1 MIQDEE
7 GRSPH
12 SHSPHWSHQ
21 HPKEELQTGD
31 ESATSTEALQVEE
44 GAELAPPLGERT
56 AQQSSEHAGDP
67 SSLMKLPARA
77 PILLPSLIIPF
88 AILGLLIRLGLVWI
102 ETFSGQQVFALAWP
116 QFIGCLLMGLFVSTR
131 TWIERGFVDEERVTI
146 KRCWIGPF
154 VYVALSSGL
163 CGSIT
168 TFSSWSLGMFVELIN
183 PNKIGRHPLQN
194 VSVYTAS
201 HAPNE
206 KSNKVKRCLLIVTLA
221 LP

>member
-1 MIQDEE
+1 MIPPKCRQRKDNMIQDEE
-7 GRSPH
+7 GRSSH
-12 SHSPHWSHQ
+12 SHSSHWPHQ
-21 HPKEELQTGD
+21 HHKEELQAGD
-31 ESATSTEALQVEE
+31 ESATSTEALQIEE
-44 GAELAPPLGERT
+44 GAELAPSLGERT
-56 AQQSSEHAGDP
+56 AQQSSGHGGDSP
-67 SSLMKLPARA
+67 SPIQLPARA

-131 TWIERGFVDEERVTI
+131 TWIERGFLEEKSATVN
-146 KRCWIGPF
+146 KCWIGSL

-183 PNKIGRHPLQN
+183 PYKVGRHPLQN
-194 VSVYTAS
+194 VSV
-201 HAPNE
+201 
-206 KSNKVKRCLLIVTLA
+206 
-221 LP
+221 